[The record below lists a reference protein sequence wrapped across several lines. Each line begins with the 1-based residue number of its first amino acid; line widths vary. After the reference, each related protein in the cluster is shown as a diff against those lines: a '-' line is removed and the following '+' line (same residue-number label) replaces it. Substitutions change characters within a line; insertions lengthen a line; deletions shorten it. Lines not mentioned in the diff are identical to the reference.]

1 MSPHKL
7 YQDMKMD
14 QEEVSLMDTLTLES
28 RMEPREMMKTEK
40 VQKMELGLQV
50 DISKMLLVN
59 RSSER
64 K

>member
-1 MSPHKL
+1 
-7 YQDMKMD
+7 MD
-14 QEEVSLMDTLTLES
+14 QEEVSLMDTLTLEL

-40 VQKMELGLQV
+40 VQKMELELQV
-50 DISKMLLVN
+50 VTSKMLLAN

>member
-50 DISKMLLVN
+50 DILKMLLVN

>member
-7 YQDMKMD
+7 YRDMKMD
-14 QEEVSLMDTLTLES
+14 QEEVSLMDTLTLEL
-28 RMEPREMMKTEK
+28 RMEPREMMKMEK
-40 VQKMELGLQV
+40 VQKMELELQV
-50 DISKMLLVN
+50 VTSKMLLAN